1 MSKSSTAST
10 PKTSSQLP
18 SKSAWAKGPP
28 ANTSTAPSTRPQSP
42 APSPSTPSAPT
53 THSRRPSTLGQGVAF
68 KDGVGARNPA
78 NASKSGSSVTFGS
91 IDDASAPISSSP
103 AAVPTIK
110 GEGIKSFGSVPAAT
124 SNGKGHTRT
133 TSFSIGTPPSA
144 AASTSSS
151 STAPS
156 GPSTSGSSSA
166 PATKPPKFD
175 VKSLFQKP
183 SQDAP
188 SSSSSAAADVTSPS
202 TRPAPLPQSSL
213 GPQGQH
219 PSHQSSPSQMGASYS
234 NYRPQQNGSVASPG
248 APRSPSFPR
257 QMANGSVNG
266 RPPSTAGGPPSATMP
281 PAAMPSPRLSQPHG
295 GQPPP
300 MPHGAPGAPVPM
312 PGWGQ
317 YYVSAHANDVQHG
330 LTSVIDDEQY
340 YPGMPMDPNYYT
352 HAPPG
357 HWVPPHMAAQPHPTQ
372 GPPGSIPGMPMSPRG
387 QQPSLHAPG
396 TPTMAPTMPPNA
408 HPPHP
413 TPSPHMHTSSLSSI
427 SSTPPTPASTTASGG
442 GISRLNSNAN
452 SFTPKRVVIK
462 SESGQEV
469 DLERFKK
476 QAPAVSSPI
485 VPSSPARRTVR
496 METEEAKKKRLAE
509 EEAARRKEKEAEEA
523 AKKEAEEKARREEE
537 ERKKKEEEA
546 QKKKEEEERQ
556 RKEEEERKRK
566 EEEEKERQRK
576 EAEEKERQAREAEE
590 RERKEAE
597 ERKRKEDEERAAKE
611 EAEKARAAT
620 AEAKAELTEEG
631 EVEEPEQIPDVAD
644 EAAKEEAKDKVPDKA
659 SLRIDTSLT
668 STDGKRRPGRLD
680 LSSTKNNAI
689 PAPLPSALAT
699 ARIIEDIGS
708 IEYPEGIKSPKP
720 ELNVNAKQGKF
731 RYDRDFLMQFMAVC
745 KEKPDS
751 LPPLDAIGLEPVD
764 SYAMTR
770 GGSHGHGRRSS
781 SVAMPPPSST
791 TPRQASVGLGISGF
805 SKPNV
810 NPFNMGQFSTPKS
823 SEERFAASNRSTS
836 MSGTAGMPFGRPSPM
851 VRSSSQG
858 GPGGSGR
865 TRSQRGNKR
874 DKERPGAGP
883 SGQGSSFG
891 PSGSSLANSMSLEP
905 VAPLEV
911 SANRWTPASLVKKGQ
926 PVEQDS
932 PEVVDRKVRALL
944 NKLTMERFDSISD
957 QIIAW
962 ANKSEKEQDGRT
974 LIQVIR
980 LVFEKA
986 TDEAT
991 WSEMYARLCRKMM
1004 EQISP
1009 NVRDDGIKNAEGKP
1023 IAGGQ
1028 LFRKYLL
1035 NRCQE
1040 DFERGW
1046 VAKEATAAAAAAKA
1060 TEDQAAKAKA
1070 EQNEDGEAALYSDE
1084 YYAAQKAKRQGLGLI
1099 KFIGE
1104 LFKLQMLTERIMH
1117 ECVKKLLGNVENPE
1131 EEEIESLCKLLTTV
1145 GQLLDTPKARAH
1157 MDVYFSRMKE
1167 LTKSGNVN
1175 SRMQFMLL
1183 DVIELR
1189 ERKWIP
1195 RNQSAAPTTIAA
1207 LREQIEKE
1215 KMAQEKEAMN
1225 RTLSMSRGGSR
1236 RGADRGEQQVGPDGW
1251 AVAGGG
1257 ATRPAKAGD
1266 LSQFGKIAKSTPMT
1280 FGPSSVFQKDK
1291 SKSRESTLSRQGS
1304 SNMFSMLS
1312 ANPEIAA
1319 EVTSAKSSRPPSRK
1333 SSIDLGPGGAPE
1345 APPQRKRLQLLP
1357 RSVPLEDKAGSTPAA
1372 STAGSDDEQD
1382 ETSSGAT
1389 MSVEEAKTRIE
1400 EDSKEFFSIRD
1411 LNEADEYFR
1420 KLPAEHRHLLIDKL
1434 VTKAVESKEA
1444 DAQLVADLFD
1454 RAHSKN
1460 LCSPATFE
1468 EGFAPTAE
1476 IIDDIAIDAP
1486 KALNLFAI
1494 MMKGAHLHEDE
1505 ERRARL
1511 TSKSMDSEKLV
1522 SLLSS

>member
-18 SKSAWAKGPP
+18 SKSAWSKGPP

-42 APSPSTPSAPT
+42 APSIANAPSAPP
-53 THSRRPSTLGQGVAF
+53 THSRRPS
-68 KDGVGARNPA
+68 
-78 NASKSGSSVTFGS
+78 SSVTFGS

-110 GEGIKSFGSVPAAT
+110 SDGIKSFGSVPATT
-124 SNGKGHTRT
+124 SNGKGHSRT
-133 TSFSIGTPPSA
+133 TSFSTGTPPSVNA
-144 AASTSSS
+144 SSTSTSSAGPSASSTSSS
-151 STAPS
+151 AV
-156 GPSTSGSSSA
+156 GSSSA
-166 PATKPPKFD
+166 SSAPKPPKFD

-183 SQDAP
+183 SQEGP
-188 SSSSSAAADVTSPS
+188 STSSPAADVTSPPNRS
-202 TRPAPLPQSSL
+202 APLPQPSL
-213 GPQGQH
+213 GPQGHQA
-219 PSHQSSPSQMGASYS
+219 SHQSPPSQMGASYPTF
-234 NYRPQQNGSVASPG
+234 RPQQNGSVSNTG
-248 APRSPSFPR
+248 VPRSPSFPR

-266 RPPSTAGGPPSATMP
+266 RPPSTPGGPPSGTMP
-281 PAAMPSPRLSQPHG
+281 PAMSSPRMGPPHG

-300 MPHGAPGAPVPM
+300 VPHGAPGAPVPVQWT
-312 PGWGQ
+312 GG
-317 YYVSAHANDVQHG
+317 YY
-330 LTSVIDDEQY
+330 Y
-340 YPGMPMDPNYYT
+340 YPTMDPNYYPHT
-352 HAPPG
+352 PQPHWMPQHMVPPQHAP
-357 HWVPPHMAAQPHPTQ
+357 Q
-372 GPPGSIPGMPMSPRG
+372 GPPGSMPGMPMSPRG
-387 QQPSLHAPG
+387 QQPNLHPPG
-396 TPTMAPTMPPNA
+396 TPTMTPAMPPNA

-427 SSTPPTPASTTASGG
+427 SSTPSTPASTTAPGG

-452 SFTPKRVVIK
+452 SFTPKRIVIK
-462 SESGQEV
+462 SETGQEV
-469 DLERFKK
+469 DLDRFKK
-476 QAPAVSSPI
+476 QASAAVSSPV
-485 VPSSPARRTVR
+485 VPSSPARRTVPVR
-496 METEEAKKKRLAE
+496 IETEEAKRKRLAE
-509 EEAARRKEKEAEEA
+509 EEAAKRKEKEAEES

-537 ERKKKEEEA
+537 ERKKKEEEE
-546 QKKKEEEERQ
+546 QKKKQEEERQ
-556 RKEEEERKRK
+556 RQEEAERKRK

-576 EAEEKERQAREAEE
+576 EEEEEKERQRKEAEE
-590 RERKEAE
+590 KARQEEE
-597 ERKRKEDEERAAKE
+597 ERKRKEEEERAAKE
-611 EAEKARAAT
+611 AQAKAKEATT
-620 AEAKAELTEEG
+620 AESKPEPSEEG
-631 EVEEPEQIPDVAD
+631 EVQEPEQSQDAAD
-644 EAAKEEAKDKVPDKA
+644 EAAKEEAKDKVSDKA
-659 SLRIDTSLT
+659 PLRIDTSLT
-668 STDGKRRPGRLD
+668 TSDGKRRPGRLD
-680 LSSTKNNAI
+680 LSSTKNSNI
-689 PAPLPSALAT
+689 PQPLPSALAT
-699 ARIIEDIGS
+699 ARIIEDISS
-708 IEYPEGIKSPKP
+708 IEYPEGIMSPKP

-731 RYDRDFLMQFMAVC
+731 RYDRDFLLQFMAIC

-764 SYAMTR
+764 QFAITR
-770 GGSHGHGRRSS
+770 GGSHGSHIRRSS
-781 SVAMPPPSST
+781 SAMPPPSSN

-805 SKPNV
+805 NKPSV
-810 NPFNMGQFSTPKS
+810 NPFNMGQFSSTPKT
-823 SEERFAASNRSTS
+823 SEDRFMASNRSTS
-836 MSGTAGMPFGRPSPM
+836 MSGPAGMPFGRPSPM

-865 TRSQRGNKR
+865 TRSQRGGKR
-874 DKERPGAGP
+874 DEKRQGG
-883 SGQGSSFG
+883 GQGSSFG
-891 PSGSSLANSMSLEP
+891 PAGSSLANAMSLEP

-1060 TEDQAAKAKA
+1060 TEDQAAKAAA
-1070 EQNEDGEAALYSDE
+1070 EQNQDGEAALYSDE

-1117 ECVKKLLGNVENPE
+1117 ECIKKLLGNVENPE

-1145 GQLLDTPKARAH
+1145 GALLDTPKARAH

-1183 DVIELR
+1183 DVLELR

-1195 RNQSAAPTTIAA
+1195 RNAAAAPTTIAA
-1207 LREQIEKE
+1207 LREQMEKE
-1215 KMAQEKEAMN
+1215 KASQEKDAMN

-1236 RGADRGEQQVGPDGW
+1236 RGGDRGDHQQPDGW
-1251 AVAGGG
+1251 AVAGG
-1257 ATRPAKAGD
+1257 ATAARQATKAGD
-1266 LSQFGKIAKSTPMT
+1266 LSQFGKINKSTPMT
-1280 FGPSSVFQKDK
+1280 FGPSSVFQKDSK

-1312 ANPEIAA
+1312 ANPEITA

-1333 SSIDLGPGGAPE
+1333 SSIDLGSGGAPE
-1345 APPQRKRLQLLP
+1345 APPQRRKLQLLP
-1357 RSVPLEDKAGSTPAA
+1357 RSVPLENKPGSTPGTSTAA
-1372 STAGSDDEQD
+1372 SEDE
-1382 ETSSGAT
+1382 GAEST
-1389 MSVEEAKTRIE
+1389 NEPSMSVEEAKTRIE

-1411 LNEADEYFR
+1411 LDEAEVYFT
-1420 KLPAEHRHLLIDKL
+1420 KLPAEHRHLLVDKL
-1434 VTKAVESKEA
+1434 VTRAVESKEA
-1444 DAQLVADLFD
+1444 DAQLVADLFE
-1454 RAHSKN
+1454 RAHAKN

-1468 EGFAPTAE
+1468 EGFMPTAE

-1486 KALNLFAI
+1486 KALNLFAL
-1494 MMKGAHLHEDE
+1494 MLKGAHLHEDE

-1522 SLLSS
+1522 SLLTS

>member
-1 MSKSSTAST
+1 MSKSSTTST

-18 SKSAWAKGPP
+18 SKSAWSKGPP

-42 APSPSTPSAPT
+42 APSTATAPLHHH
-53 THSRRPSTLGQGVAF
+53 HSRRPSTLGQGVAF
-68 KDGVGARNPA
+68 KDGVGARNTVA

-103 AAVPTIK
+103 ASVPPIK
-110 GEGIKSFGSVPAAT
+110 SDGIKSFGTVPATT
-124 SNGKGHTRT
+124 SNGKGHSRT
-133 TSFSIGTPPSA
+133 TSFSTGTPPSVNVSSNASSSGPSASSTSPA
-144 AASTSSS
+144 ASSS
-151 STAPS
+151 SA
-156 GPSTSGSSSA
+156 SSA
-166 PATKPPKFD
+166 PKPPKFD

-183 SQDAP
+183 SQEGP
-188 SSSSSAAADVTSPS
+188 SSSSSPAGDVTSPPNRS
-202 TRPAPLPQSSL
+202 APLPPSSL
-213 GPQGQH
+213 GPQGHQG
-219 PSHQSSPSQMGASYS
+219 SHQSPPTQMGASYQPF
-234 NYRPQQNGSVASPG
+234 RPQQNGSVSSAG
-248 APRSPSFPR
+248 VPRSPSFPR

-266 RPPSTAGGPPSATMP
+266 RPPSTPGGPPSATMP
-281 PAAMPSPRLSQPHG
+281 PAMSSPRMAPPHG

-300 MPHGAPGAPVPM
+300 VPHGAPGAPVPVQW
-312 PGWGQ
+312 PG
-317 YYVSAHANDVQHG
+317 YY
-330 LTSVIDDEQY
+330 Y
-340 YPGMPMDPNYYT
+340 YPPIDPNYYPHT
-352 HAPPG
+352 PQGHWMPQHMAPQPHAP
-357 HWVPPHMAAQPHPTQ
+357 Q
-372 GPPGSIPGMPMSPRG
+372 GPPGSMPGMPMSPRG
-387 QQPSLHAPG
+387 QQPNLHAPG
-396 TPTMAPTMPPNA
+396 TPTMSPAMPPNA
-408 HPPHP
+408 HPSHP
-413 TPSPHMHTSSLSSI
+413 TPSPHMHTSSLSNI
-427 SSTPPTPASTTASGG
+427 SSTPSTPASSTAPGG
-442 GISRLNSNAN
+442 GLSRLNSNAN

-462 SESGQEV
+462 SETGQEV

-476 QAPAVSSPI
+476 QANAVVSSPI
-485 VPSSPARRTVR
+485 VPSSPARRTVPVR
-496 METEEAKKKRLAE
+496 IETEEAKRKRLAE
-509 EEAARRKEKEAEEA
+509 EEAAKRKEKEAEDK

-537 ERKKKEEEA
+537 ERKKKEEEEA
-546 QKKKEEEERQ
+546 LKKKQEEEERQ
-556 RKEEEERKRK
+556 RQEEEERKRQ
-566 EEEEKERQRK
+566 EEEEQEKERQRK

-590 RERKEAE
+590 QARKEEE
-597 ERKRKEDEERAAKE
+597 ERKRKEEEDRAAKE
-611 EAEKARAAT
+611 
-620 AEAKAELTEEG
+620 AEAKAKEAEAAQVKPEPSEEG
-631 EVEEPEQIPDVAD
+631 EVRESEQSQDAAD
-644 EAAKEEAKDKVPDKA
+644 EAAKEEAKDKVSDKA

-668 STDGKRRPGRLD
+668 SSDGKRRPGRLD
-680 LSSTKNNAI
+680 LSSTKNNNI
-689 PAPLPSALAT
+689 PQPLPSALAT
-699 ARIIEDIGS
+699 ARIIEDIS
-708 IEYPEGIKSPKP
+708 TIEYPEGIMSPKP

-731 RYDRDFLMQFMAVC
+731 RYDRDFLLQFMAIC

-764 SYAMTR
+764 QSFAITR
-770 GGSHGHGRRSS
+770 GGSHGHGRRPSAA
-781 SVAMPPPSST
+781 AMPPPSST
-791 TPRQASVGLGISGF
+791 NPRQASIGLGISGF
-805 SKPNV
+805 NKPSV
-810 NPFNMGQFSTPKS
+810 NPFTMGQFSSAPKTS
-823 SEERFAASNRSTS
+823 DLRFEASNRSAS
-836 MSGTAGMPFGRPSPM
+836 ISGPTGLPFGRPSPM

-858 GPGGSGR
+858 GPGSNGR
-865 TRSQRGNKR
+865 TRSQRGGKR
-874 DKERPGAGP
+874 DKERPGAG
-883 SGQGSSFG
+883 SSNQGSSFG
-891 PSGSSLANSMSLEP
+891 PQGSQYGNTMSLEP
-905 VAPLEV
+905 VAPLEM

-926 PVEQDS
+926 PVEQDT

-1060 TEDQAAKAKA
+1060 TEDQAAKAAA
-1070 EQNEDGEAALYSDE
+1070 EQSQDGEAALYSEE

-1117 ECVKKLLGNVENPE
+1117 ECIKKLLGNVESPE

-1145 GQLLDTPKARAH
+1145 GALLDTPKARGH

-1167 LTKSGNVN
+1167 LTKSPNVN

-1195 RNQSAAPTTIAA
+1195 RNAAAAPTTIAA

-1215 KMAQEKEAMN
+1215 KAAQEKDAMT

-1236 RGADRGEQQVGPDGW
+1236 RGADRGDHQQGDGW
-1251 AVAGGG
+1251 ATVAAARQ
-1257 ATRPAKAGD
+1257 ATKAGD
-1266 LSQFGKIAKSTPMT
+1266 LSQFGKINKSTPMT
-1280 FGPSSVFQKDK
+1280 FGPSSVFQKDTK

-1333 SSIDLGPGGAPE
+1333 SSIDLGSGGAPE
-1345 APPQRKRLQLLP
+1345 APPQRRKLQLLP
-1357 RSVPLEDKAGSTPAA
+1357 RSVPLDNKAESTPGTSTAA
-1372 STAGSDDEQD
+1372 SEDE
-1382 ETSSGAT
+1382 GAEST
-1389 MSVEEAKTRIE
+1389 NEPSMSAEEAKTRIE

-1411 LNEADEYFR
+1411 LDEAEVYFT
-1420 KLPAEHRHLLIDKL
+1420 KLPAEHRHLLVDKL
-1434 VTKAVESKEA
+1434 VTRAVESKEA
-1444 DAQLVADLFD
+1444 DAQLVADLFE

-1468 EGFAPTAE
+1468 QGFLPTAE

-1486 KALNLFAI
+1486 KALNLFAL
-1494 MMKGAHLHEDE
+1494 MMKSAHLHEDE

-1511 TSKSMDSEKLV
+1511 TSKSMDSEKLM
-1522 SLLSS
+1522 SLLTS

>member
-18 SKSAWAKGPP
+18 SKSAWARGPP
-28 ANTSTAPSTRPQSP
+28 ANTATAPSTRPQSP
-42 APSPSTPSAPT
+42 APSAAAPSAPP

-68 KDGVGARNPA
+68 KDGVGARNPS
-78 NASKSGSSVTFGS
+78 NAAKTGSSVTFGS

-103 AAVPTIK
+103 AAVPTLK
-110 GEGIKSFGSVPAAT
+110 PDGIKSFGTLPAT
-124 SNGKGHTRT
+124 STNGKGHTRT
-133 TSFSIGTPPSA
+133 TSFSTGTPPSV
-144 AASTSSS
+144 AASTSGTS
-151 STAPS
+151 ST
-156 GPSTSGSSSA
+156 PSTSSAAASGSAST
-166 PATKPPKFD
+166 PKHPKFD

-183 SQDAP
+183 SQDGP
-188 SSSSSAAADVTSPS
+188 STSSSTADVTSPANRS
-202 TRPAPLPQSSL
+202 APLPHSSL

-219 PSHQSSPSQMGASYS
+219 PVHQSQPSQMGAPYP
-234 NYRPQQNGSVASPG
+234 NFRPQQNGSVSSPG
-248 APRSPSFPR
+248 VPRSPSFSR
-257 QMANGSVNG
+257 QMANGNVNG
-266 RPPSTAGGPPSATMP
+266 RPPSQQGGPPSATLP
-281 PAAMPSPRLSQPHG
+281 SAMPSPRMGPPHS

-300 MPHGAPGAPVPM
+300 VPPGGPVPM
-312 PGWGQ
+312 PQWTG
-317 YYVSAHANDVQHG
+317 YY
-330 LTSVIDDEQY
+330 Y
-340 YPGMPMDPNYYT
+340 YPGMPVDPNYYPHT
-352 HAPPG
+352 PQG
-357 HWVPPHMAAQPHPTQ
+357 HWMPPPHMPQQPHPPQ

-387 QQPSLHAPG
+387 QQPSLHPPG
-396 TPTMAPTMPPNA
+396 TPTMQPAMPPNA
-408 HPPHP
+408 HPQHP
-413 TPSPHMHTSSLSSI
+413 SPSPHMHTSSLSSI
-427 SSTPPTPASTTASGG
+427 SSTPSTPASSTAPGG
-442 GISRLNSNAN
+442 GISRLNSNAS

-476 QAPAVSSPI
+476 QAPAVSSPV
-485 VPSSPARRTVR
+485 VPNSPARRPVSVR
-496 METEEAKKKRLAE
+496 IETEDAKRKRMAE
-509 EEAARRKEKEAEEA
+509 EEAAKRKEKEAEESK
-523 AKKEAEEKARREEE
+523 KKEAEDKARREEE
-537 ERKKKEEEA
+537 ARKKEEAEV
-546 QKKKEEEERQ
+546 QKKKEEEER
-556 RKEEEERKRK
+556 RKKEEEERIRK
-566 EEEEKERQRK
+566 ETEEKERLRK

-590 RERKEAE
+590 KVRKEEE
-597 ERKRKEDEERAAKE
+597 ERKRKEEETRVAKE
-611 EAEKARAAT
+611 ADELAKAAAAVA
-620 AEAKAELTEEG
+620 AEAKPEPSEEG
-631 EVEEPEQIPDVAD
+631 EVQEPLDAAD

-668 STDGKRRPGRLD
+668 PGDGKRRPGRLD
-680 LSSTKNNAI
+680 LSSTKSNAI

-708 IEYPEGIKSPKP
+708 IAYPEGISSPKP

-731 RYDRDFLMQFMAVC
+731 RYDRDFLLQFMAVC

-764 SYAMTR
+764 GYTITR
-770 GGSHGHGRRSS
+770 GGSQNHGRRPSS
-781 SVAMPPPSST
+781 TAMPPPSST
-791 TPRQASVGLGISGF
+791 TSRQPPVGLGISSF
-805 SKPNV
+805 SKNV
-810 NPFNMGQFSTPKS
+810 NPFTMGQFSTPKS
-823 SEERFAASNRSTS
+823 SEERFAAASRSAS
-836 MSGTAGMPFGRPSPM
+836 MSGGPAGLPFGRPAPC
-851 VRSSSQG
+851 
-858 GPGGSGR
+858 
-865 TRSQRGNKR
+865 QRGNKR
-874 DKERPGAGP
+874 GQDRPGGGQ
-883 SGQGSSFG
+883 SGQGNSYG
-891 PSGSSLANSMSLEP
+891 PAGSSLANAMSLEP

-911 SANRWTPASLVKKGQ
+911 SANRWTPASLVKKG
-926 PVEQDS
+926 PVVEQDS

-944 NKLTMERFDSISD
+944 NKLTMERFDTISD

-1009 NVRDDGIKNAEGKP
+1009 NVRDDGIKNTEGKP

-1046 VAKEATAAAAAAKA
+1046 AAKDATAAAAATKA
-1060 TEDQAAKAKA
+1060 TEDHAAKAAA
-1070 EQNEDGEAALYSDE
+1070 EANKGAEGEGESALYSEE

-1145 GQLLDTPKARAH
+1145 GQILDTPKARAH

-1167 LTKSGNVN
+1167 LTRSANVN
-1175 SRMQFMLL
+1175 SRMQFMLQ

-1189 ERKWIP
+1189 DRKWIP
-1195 RNQSAAPTTIAA
+1195 RNLASAPTTIAA

-1215 KMAQEKEAMN
+1215 KIAQEKDAMN

-1236 RGADRGEQQVGPDGW
+1236 RGGERGDHQQIGPDGW
-1251 AVAGGG
+1251 AVAGG
-1257 ATRPAKAGD
+1257 ATPRQPKAGD
-1266 LSQFGKIAKSTPMT
+1266 LSQFGKISKAAPMT

-1291 SKSRESTLSRQGS
+1291 TKSRESTLSRQGS
-1304 SNMFSMLS
+1304 TNMFSMLNS
-1312 ANPEIAA
+1312 EMPTEAA
-1319 EVTSAKSSRPPSRK
+1319 TSKSSRPPSRK
-1333 SSIDLGPGGAPE
+1333 NSIDLGPGGAPDA
-1345 APPQRKRLQLLP
+1345 APQQRKRLQLLP
-1357 RSVPLEDKAGSTPAA
+1357 RSVPVDSKSESTPAG
-1372 STAGSDDEQD
+1372 STAGSDDDAAES
-1382 ETSSGAT
+1382 TVGAS
-1389 MSVEEAKTRIE
+1389 MSVEEANVQIK
-1400 EDSKEFFSIRD
+1400 EDLKEFFSVRN
-1411 LNEADEYFR
+1411 LEEAEVYFT
-1420 KLPAEHRHLLIDKL
+1420 KLPVEHRHLLVDKL
-1434 VTKAVESKEA
+1434 VTHAVESKED
-1444 DAQLVADLFD
+1444 DAKLVASLFD
-1454 RAHSKN
+1454 LAHAKN

-1476 IIDDIAIDAP
+1476 IIDDVAIDAP
-1486 KALNLFAI
+1486 KAFNLFAI
-1494 MMKGAHLHEDE
+1494 MLKGAHLHEDE
-1505 ERRARL
+1505 ERGARL
-1511 TSKSMDSEKLV
+1511 ASKSMDSDKLL